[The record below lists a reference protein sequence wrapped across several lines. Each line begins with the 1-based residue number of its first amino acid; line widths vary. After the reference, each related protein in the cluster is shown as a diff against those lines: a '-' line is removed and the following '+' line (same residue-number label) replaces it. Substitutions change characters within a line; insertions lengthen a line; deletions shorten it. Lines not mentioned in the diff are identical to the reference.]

1 MSKLKTYLKMNYRER
16 ALELI
21 NQYIK
26 NENLKKHLF
35 AVENLMRHLARKF
48 NEDEE
53 IWALAGL
60 LHDLDW
66 DITKETPEKH
76 PLLAVEILEKES
88 FPREIIEAI
97 RKHNHLQ
104 NLTPETNLEKALY
117 SCEEITGLIVAVALV
132 MPNKKLSEVT
142 VERILNKFK
151 EPSFAKGVNR
161 EIILKAEEM
170 LGLKLEELAEI
181 ALKSMQEISD
191 KLGL

>member
-1 MSKLKTYLKMNYRER
+1 MNYRQR

-21 NQYIK
+21 DQYIK
-26 NENLKKHLF
+26 NQNLKKHLL
-35 AVENLMRHLARKF
+35 ATENLMRHLARKF
-48 NEDEE
+48 GEDEE

-66 DITKETPEKH
+66 EITKETPEKH
-76 PLLAVEILEKES
+76 PLIAVEVLEKEN
-88 FPREIIEAI
+88 FPQEVILAI
-97 RKHNHLQ
+97 KKHHPVYGLV
-104 NLTPETNLEKALY
+104 PETNLEKALY
-117 SCEEITGLIVAVALV
+117 TCEEITGLIVAVALV

-181 ALKSMQEISD
+181 ALKAMQEISED
-191 KLGL
+191 LGL

>member
-1 MSKLKTYLKMNYRER
+1 MNYRQR

-21 NQYIK
+21 DQYIK
-26 NENLKKHLF
+26 NENLKKHLL
-35 AVENLMRHLARKF
+35 AVENLMRHLAKRF
-48 NEDEE
+48 GEEDKEE

-66 DITKETPEKH
+66 EITKETPERH
-76 PLLAVEILEKES
+76 PFIAVEILEKEG
-88 FPREIIEAI
+88 FPKEIIEAI
-97 RKHNHLQ
+97 KKHNHLQ
-104 NLTPETNLEKALY
+104 GFIPETTLEKALY
-117 SCEEITGLIVAVALV
+117 TCEEITGLIVAVALV

-161 EIILKAEEM
+161 EIVLKAEEF
-170 LGLKLEELAEI
+170 LGLNLSELTEI

-191 KLGL
+191 QLGL

>member
-1 MSKLKTYLKMNYRER
+1 MDYRKR

-21 NQYIK
+21 DQYIQ
-26 NENLKKHLF
+26 NPNLKKHLL
-35 AVENLMRHLARKF
+35 AVEALMKALARKF

-53 IWALAGL
+53 IWGLAGL

-66 DITKETPEKH
+66 EITKETPEKH
-76 PLLAVEILEKES
+76 PLIAVEILEKEG
-88 FPREIIEAI
+88 FPKEVISAI
-97 RKHNHLQ
+97 KKHNHLQ
-104 NLTPETNLEKALY
+104 GLTPETNLEKALY

-142 VERILNKFK
+142 VERILSKFK

-181 ALKSMQEISD
+181 ALKAMQEISEE
-191 KLGL
+191 LGL

>member
-1 MSKLKTYLKMNYRER
+1 MDYRKR

-21 NQYIK
+21 DQYIQ
-26 NENLKKHLF
+26 NPNLKKHLL
-35 AVENLMRHLARKF
+35 AVEALMKALARKF

-53 IWALAGL
+53 IWGLAGL

-66 DITKETPEKH
+66 ELTKETPEKH
-76 PLLAVEILEKES
+76 PLIAVEILEKEG
-88 FPREIIEAI
+88 FPKEVISAI
-97 RKHNHLQ
+97 KKHNHLQ
-104 NLTPETNLEKALY
+104 GLTPETNLEKALY
-117 SCEEITGLIVAVALV
+117 SCEEITGFIVAVALV

-142 VERILNKFK
+142 VERILSKFK

-181 ALKSMQEISD
+181 ALKAMQEISEE
-191 KLGL
+191 LGL

>member
-1 MSKLKTYLKMNYRER
+1 MDLRKK

-21 NQYIK
+21 DQYIK
-26 NENLKKHLF
+26 NQNLKKHLL
-35 AVENLMRHLARKF
+35 ATENLMRHLARKF

-53 IWALAGL
+53 TWALAGL

-66 DITKETPEKH
+66 EITKDTPEKH
-76 PLLAVEILEKES
+76 PLIAVEILETEG
-88 FPREIIEAI
+88 FPPEVISAI
-97 RKHNHLQ
+97 KKHNHLQ
-104 NLTPETNLEKALY
+104 GFIPETNLEKALY
-117 SCEEITGLIVAVALV
+117 TCEEMTGFIVAVALV

-170 LGLKLEELAEI
+170 LGLKLEEVAEI
-181 ALKSMQEISD
+181 TLKAMQEISED
-191 KLGL
+191 LGL

>member
-1 MSKLKTYLKMNYRER
+1 MNYHQR

-21 NQYIK
+21 DQYIK

-48 NEDEE
+48 NENEDL
-53 IWALAGL
+53 WALAGL

-76 PLLAVEILEKES
+76 PLIAIEILKKEG
-88 FPREIIEAI
+88 FPEEINSAI
-97 RKHNHLQ
+97 LKHHPMHGLK
-104 NLTPETNLEKALY
+104 PETSIEKALY
-117 SCEEITGLIVAVALV
+117 SAEEMTGLVTAIALV
-132 MPNKKLSEVT
+132 MPSKKLKEVT
-142 VERILNKFK
+142 VERILKKFK

-161 EIILKAEEM
+161 SVILEAEEL

-181 ALKSMQEISD
+181 TLKAMQEISD

>member
-1 MSKLKTYLKMNYRER
+1 MNYRQR

-21 NQYIK
+21 DQYIK
-26 NENLKKHLF
+26 NQNLKKHLL
-35 AVENLMRHLARKF
+35 ATENLMRHLARKF
-48 NEDEE
+48 DEDEE

-66 DITKETPEKH
+66 EITKEAPEKH
-76 PLLAVEILEKES
+76 PLIAVEVLEKEG
-88 FPREIIEAI
+88 FPQEVISAI
-97 RKHNHLQ
+97 KKHNHLQ
-104 NLTPETNLEKALY
+104 GLIPETKLEKALY
-117 SCEEITGLIVAVALV
+117 TCEEITGFIVAVALV

-181 ALKSMQEISD
+181 ALKAMQEISEE
-191 KLGL
+191 LGL

>member
-1 MSKLKTYLKMNYRER
+1 MLKLKIMNYRQR

-21 NQYIK
+21 DQYIQ
-26 NENLKKHLF
+26 NPNLKKHLL
-35 AVENLMRHLARKF
+35 AAEALMKALAKKF

-53 IWALAGL
+53 IWGLAGL

-76 PLLAVEILEKES
+76 PLIAVEILEKES
-88 FPREIIEAI
+88 FPEETISAI
-97 RKHNHLQ
+97 KKHNHLQ
-104 NLTPETNLEKALY
+104 GLIPETNLEKALY
-117 SCEEITGLIVAVALV
+117 CCEEITGLIVAVALV

-142 VERILNKFK
+142 VERILSKFK

-181 ALKSMQEISD
+181 ALKAMQEISEE
-191 KLGL
+191 LRL